1 MGATAK
7 KYDLVRGGIHHKLSL
22 EVRHLIR
29 QKDAYNL
36 CNCTYITY
44 MQRLLF
50 LPFDYK
56 FSIGHQFSDIVVLN
70 VDVLGTGLALS
81 ILCQDDARFVVT
93 VKDAT
98 ARILCEFTEATKRI
112 MSVTETSSKIHEP
125 LTYEEAIS
133 DPVHTCK

>member
-1 MGATAK
+1 MAPEIVDCQRFRKAVCQHVGTA
-7 KYDLVRGGIHHKLSL
+7 
-22 EVRHLIR
+22 
-29 QKDAYNL
+29 N
-36 CNCTYITY
+36 
-44 MQRLLF
+44 
-50 LPFDYK
+50 PFDDK
-56 FSIGHQFSDIVVLN
+56 FSIGHQFSDLVVLN

-98 ARILCEFTEATKRI
+98 ARILCEFTEATKKI
-112 MSVTETSSKIHEP
+112 MSVTETTSKIHEP